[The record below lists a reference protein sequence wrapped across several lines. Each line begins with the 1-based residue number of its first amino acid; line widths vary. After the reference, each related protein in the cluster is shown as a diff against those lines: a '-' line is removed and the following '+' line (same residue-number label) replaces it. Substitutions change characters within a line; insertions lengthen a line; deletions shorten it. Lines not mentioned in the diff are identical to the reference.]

1 MRSALIVSLIA
12 VLAAGCTKAEPKV
25 DAEFGAKVRA
35 YLLEHPE
42 ILVEMSDRLQ
52 VKQTAARQ
60 QKAQLGISQN
70 RAKLERDARDHV
82 INPDGRVTVV
92 QFFDYNCGYCKVI
105 APQVLEMARQQPEV
119 RFVFKDMV
127 IFGETSEYAA
137 AAASLA
143 KNPAQYA
150 AIHNAFMT
158 IKPLNDAAVDRILT
172 ANGIS
177 PADARKQQKAG
188 ARKAYIRDVHT
199 IASQLGI
206 EGTPAFIIGDTLIP
220 GADADA
226 LREAIAE
233 ALKGKPADKTADRT
247 AT

>member
-1 MRSALIVSLIA
+1 MRSMLIVSIVAL
-12 VLAAGCTKAEPKV
+12 LAGCGQAEPKV
-25 DAEFGAKVRA
+25 EPEFGAKVRA

-42 ILVEMSDRLQ
+42 LLVEMSNRLEA
-52 VKQTAARQ
+52 KQTQAAQ
-60 QKAQLGISQN
+60 QKAQLGISQH
-70 RAKLERDARDHV
+70 RATLERDKRDHV

-92 QFFDYNCGYCKVI
+92 QFFDYNCGYCKLI
-105 APQVLEMARQQPEV
+105 GPQVLAMAKAQPEV

-143 KNPAQYA
+143 KSPQQYA

-158 IKPLNDAAVDRILT
+158 TKPLNDAGVDRILT

-177 PADARKQQKAG
+177 PADARRAQTGA
-188 ARKAYIRDVHT
+188 ARKSYLRDVHT
-199 IASQLGI
+199 VARELGI
-206 EGTPAFIIGDTLIP
+206 EGTPAFIVGDTLIP
-220 GADADA
+220 GADA
-226 LREAIAE
+226 E
-233 ALKGKPADKTADRT
+233 ALKAAIARELQRKPSGTT

>member
-1 MRSALIVSLIA
+1 MRSAVIISLFA
-12 VLAAGCTKAEPKV
+12 LAAAGCSQPEPKV
-25 DAEFGAKVRA
+25 DAAFGAKVRA
-35 YLLEHPE
+35 YLLENPE
-42 ILVEMSDRLQ
+42 ILVEMSEKLQ
-52 VKQTAARQ
+52 VKQTEARQ
-60 QKAQLGISQN
+60 QKAAMGISAN
-70 RAKLERDARDHV
+70 RAKLERDSRDHV

-105 APQVLEMARQQPEV
+105 APQVLEMARQRPEV

-143 KNPAQYA
+143 KSPAQYA

-158 IKPLNDAAVDRILT
+158 TKPLNDAAVDRILT

-177 PADARKQQKAG
+177 PADARKQQTA
-188 ARKAYIRDVHT
+188 APRRAYIRDVHAV
-199 IASQLGI
+199 ASQLGI

-226 LREAIAE
+226 LKEAIDQ
-233 ALKGKPADKTADRT
+233 ALKAKPAGRT
-247 AT
+247 AA